1 MNLGI
6 CPNCINQL
14 TEDSALITRPSSIF
28 KGNNV
33 YAMCKNC
40 QQVLLYNRDREMLFD
55 LDEYKDEQ
63 DILDEINM
71 LLSEVDNHYEVAP
84 PCQHDCSQCAGE
96 CDTQFKRASKER
108 RNKPSEPEPEST
120 PVKPVEK
127 PEEEVI
133 ADDIIIDTLETHF
146 LAVNKADPSQ
156 KKLLTE
162 QDFGLIDVDN
172 WVFFELK
179 YVRVEPVITYKVIRH

>member
-6 CPNCINQL
+6 CPNCVNQL
-14 TEDSALITRPSSIF
+14 TEDSALVTKTSSIF

-33 YAMCKNC
+33 YVMCKNC
-40 QQVLLYNRDREMLFD
+40 QQVLLYNRDRNMLFD

-63 DILDEINM
+63 DVLDEINM
-71 LLSEVDNHYEVAP
+71 LLSEIDNHYEVSP
-84 PCQHDCSQCAGE
+84 PCQHDCSQCSGE

-108 RNKPSEPEPEST
+108 RS
-120 PVKPVEK
+120 KPVD
-127 PEEEVI
+127 PVDPIVEEPQEEIATDDVI
-133 ADDIIIDTLETHF
+133 IEALENHF

-162 QDFGLIDVDN
+162 QDFGLVNVNDWI
-172 WVFFELK
+172 FFELTH
-179 YVRVEPVITYKVIRH
+179 VNVEPVVSFKIIRY

>member
-33 YAMCKNC
+33 YLMCKSC
-40 QQVLLYNRDREMLFD
+40 QQVLLYNKDREMIFD

-63 DILDEINM
+63 DVLDEINI
-71 LLSEVDNHYEVAP
+71 LLSEVDNHYEVTS
-84 PCQHDCSQCAGE
+84 PCQHDCSQCSGE
-96 CDTQFKRASKER
+96 CDTQFKRASR
-108 RNKPSEPEPEST
+108 SKPSEPVEPIT
-120 PVKPVEK
+120 KDTK
-127 PEEEVI
+127 EEI
-133 ADDIIIDTLETHF
+133 ITDDIIIDTLETHF
-146 LAVNKADPSQ
+146 LAVSKADPSQ

-162 QDFGLIDVDN
+162 QDFELINVND

-179 YVRVEPVITYKVIRH
+179 HVSVEPVITYKVVRH